1 MSMSCLT
8 CQDESCEYMGADRGA
23 CEDHTSEPP
32 ADVFDAR
39 GPLDKLEGKINGVRS
54 DMDDLTAKFNVFHG
68 EFMAIM
74 AAIRRAGEE
83 YGREV

>member
-1 MSMSCLT
+1 
-8 CQDESCEYMGADRGA
+8 MGADRGA

-54 DMDDLTAKFNVFHG
+54 DLDDLSAKFGVFH
-68 EFMAIM
+68 EQFTAII
-74 AAIRRAGEE
+74 AAIHRAEGE